1 MGTTCPFCDKE
12 FTNILNHISVRHG
25 LSSIEDY
32 ESKVKVKEDKKIKI
46 QAFLKYLKELTE
58 KLRKGEI
65 SPEKLRELR
74 AKWEKDNNL
83 IW

>member
-1 MGTTCPFCDKE
+1 MKKKCLLCDEE
-12 FTNILNHISVRHG
+12 FVDILKHVSVRHHI
-25 LSSIEDY
+25 LSIENY
-32 ESKVKVKEDKKIKI
+32 EKKVKEKKDKNIKI
-46 QAFLKYLKELTE
+46 RALFRYIKELTE

-65 SPEKLRELR
+65 TPEESRELR

>member
-1 MGTTCPFCDKE
+1 MKKKCPFCDKE
-12 FTNILNHISVRHG
+12 FVNILEHISVRHNV
-25 LSSIEDY
+25 SSIEDY
-32 ESKVKVKEDKKIKI
+32 EKKVKENENRKIKI
-46 QAFLKYLKELTE
+46 KAFLDYGKELTE

-65 SPEKLRELR
+65 TPEKLRELR